1 MVYKNELDEIA
12 SNSIQGKNKST
23 FLPLIEFTEP
33 LFFSIILLDKIFLGY
48 VLQDRTVVN
57 ENSRADIK
65 ELYISESTFDDTLNM
80 LNKTKTIYETLKAG
94 KHKSRIGKIGER
106 VFPRKEINNIQEIK
120 DKIPNETYFLDLKL
134 VPNLEYSKLMI
145 QSRGNQLKKYS
156 SNNQNTYY
164 EKIDKENKIIKN
176 IDEMKKF
183 NESFNF
189 EL

>member
-1 MVYKNELDEIA
+1 
-12 SNSIQGKNKST
+12 
-23 FLPLIEFTEP
+23 
-33 LFFSIILLDKIFLGY
+33 
-48 VLQDRTVVN
+48 
-57 ENSRADIK
+57 
-65 ELYISESTFDDTLNM
+65 M

-176 IDEMKKF
+176 INEMKKF